1 MAVLPIVQYPDKR
14 LETRAPEVTSFDD
27 ALKKTVDDM
36 FETHYAQTNCAALA
50 ATQLGIMLR
59 ITVIDFSE
67 EKNTPLCL
75 INPVIEPISG
85 STNEPEGCMS
95 VKGIWDKVK
104 RHEVI
109 KVTYQDV
116 TGKTHTLEADGFMA
130 KCIQHEV
137 DHLDGILFVDRLSP
151 IRKALTA
158 KKLKKLKKD
167 NLK

>member
-1 MAVLPIVQYPDKR
+1 MAVLPIIQYPDER
-14 LETRAPEVTSFDD
+14 LAQRAPEVKCFD
-27 ALKKTVDDM
+27 AELKKTVDDM
-36 FETHYAQTNCAALA
+36 LETHYAQENCAALA
-50 ATQLGIMLR
+50 ATQLGIMKR

-67 EKNTPLCL
+67 EKNQPLCL

-85 STNEPEGCMS
+85 TTNDPEGCMS

-109 KVTYQDV
+109 RVSYQDV
-116 TGKTHTLEADGFMA
+116 EGTTHQMQVDGFMA

-137 DHLDGILFVDRLSP
+137 DHLDGVLFVDRLSP
-151 IRKALTA
+151 IRKALTS

-167 NLK
+167 SKK